1 MKQRFKRPLALLLTV
16 VMLLGLLP
24 TAAFA
29 VEEDGLCPHHLQ
41 HDDTCGYVAAV
52 DGQPC
57 QHQHDETCG
66 YTEGTPE
73 VPCDKG
79 CTDTD
84 DDGVI
89 DHVEDCSYRP
99 AVPGS
104 PCTHSHDADCG
115 YVEGSEESPCR
126 YECGVCPVE
135 ELIQA
140 LPDPI
145 QSGDA
150 AAVEEA
156 QTAYTALTEEE
167 CAQIDPVLT
176 EKLFQAVDTLL
187 LLAEEDPDA
196 AQPSLQPTQ
205 QIQLQEDE
213 IPLTVEG
220 GELESGTYV
229 LTGDLTL
236 TNNITISDE
245 IGTEVIIN
253 LNGHTLTG
261 NGNGSVIT
269 YLPTPKSDAKLT
281 INGAG
286 EDGTPGTITGG
297 TGTEISIYGEKYY
310 YGGGIYVDTADYVPV
325 EGEGENEL
333 VICDVKISGNKATNG
348 GGAFIGVIASAEL
361 NGVTFSENTADRGGG
376 LYSNIGGSGTIYR
389 VSLQECTF
397 TENTAHRGGGLYAS
411 GAFQCVNT
419 SFSDNTAT
427 INEDDAESGNGG
439 AIYYNSSVLRV
450 LGCTIERNRAEKN
463 GGGVY
468 ATSGGMSIFST
479 SFVNGVSRSN
489 MVKDNTAAEYGGGLY
504 LEQRVTFYGDITD
517 NTAKTGGGIYLAKG
531 HVKLSGAAVTENEAT
546 DASEGAL
553 GGGGIAM
560 SFTKVTGIG
569 DDASTINNCVISG
582 NKSAAGGGGV
592 SILIGGTDA
601 QHGVSFNGSTISGN
615 TAAGDGGGVL
625 LRVEKDAPACEKGSS
640 SYSDFGFSLS
650 DTVVESNKS
659 TGGSGGG
666 IAIDRQGDTAWGT
679 EIDLSDVTI
688 RENKAKQE
696 GGGAAIRGVRISF
709 DEESPVF
716 GNLSDTAGDDVYFT
730 TPGALTLPTPKA
742 QNIQNLGRWY
752 KDEENARYREG
763 NSTDTLES
771 IENGSETYALTAGEI
786 VVLTF
791 DPAGGKLASG
801 TETPVYAAKNSEISA
816 PKDPTNGSRNR
827 FLGWFTGSKSDSG
840 EITYGELVDFSQ
852 PVEESMDLF
861 AKWQA
866 FYLVKFEL
874 GYGASFPEGVETAI
888 QVDVEQPVT
897 RPADPTRQGYQFN
910 GWVDED
916 GTPWQFE
923 TVVTEDMTLCAS
935 WERTP
940 GAELPSVIL
949 HAETYGGSPAPE
961 DQVLP
966 KAELM
971 DGTAVPQ
978 PLGEP
983 ALDGVTFKYWYVDY
997 LQLLRVSGMEEEAN
1011 ETEQELT
1018 SNIAH
1023 YKELLEDPETPE
1035 EQKAEIQEIIDS
1047 CEKMLYEYHHA
1058 VLYGEDMGF
1067 SEEDLRESGIDM
1079 ALSYP
1084 EDLFG
1089 LLTYACHYVPD
1100 EDTAVT
1106 LHAQWSKEGE
1116 LVETMAT
1123 LTYESNGGTT
1133 YAEEQYPSGAV
1144 VPLKKIPTRPGF
1156 DFTGWYA
1163 DSSLSEKVTSLTM
1176 DGDKTVYAGWVPR
1189 ATGTI
1194 TVTPADIIIY
1204 MGGKDGY
1211 EGTVNQD
1218 GNIVGSQSL
1227 PEPGFVFDL
1236 PPELETALD
1245 ATGEDITDVKFQ
1257 NEDGT
1262 KTWIVQL
1269 YQGLDKSA
1277 TRKLYTIVPTYED
1290 HDPVRVV
1297 FTDGDKHIV
1306 SDEFT
1311 VGLEINKDFGMSL
1324 YTGLAGEIKAV
1335 YDGKEYPVELGE
1347 GILTVLGT
1355 TEEVSITTVTE
1366 TAPTNGQAGAVATAG
1381 TTYTI
1386 NNSEVAVTG
1395 GDVSLLFDN
1404 IINHTG
1410 NDRTSKLEERASEW
1424 LAEEGIVPTAQHQFV
1439 YELKYLDLVDANNGN
1454 AWVTAS
1460 QDLTIYWPLP
1470 TGADADSLKVL
1481 HFKDLHRDMTTG
1493 EIESEIDTCDVESLT
1508 FQVVGNYITFE
1519 VGRGGFSPFA
1529 LVWEEKIPTYTIT
1542 ATSNGNG
1549 SITPAG
1555 VTTVQEGG
1563 SQSYTI
1569 KADSGYHISDVK
1581 VNGVSVGAVESYTF
1595 TNVRSNQT
1603 IAVTFSRNSSGGGGG
1618 GGGHTK
1624 PSDPDEDIPD
1634 EPGPADPFD
1643 TGVGNWLNTK
1653 DHNAYLG
1660 GYTDGTIRPEGNITR
1675 AEVATIFF
1683 RLMTDEYRED
1693 CWSQHSGFTD
1703 VSSASWYNNAVST
1716 TAQAGWITGYE
1727 DCSFRPDA
1735 YITRAEFATIAAR
1748 FLSEGYAGGHRFND
1762 IQGHWAAE
1770 YINRAAAAGWIGGYE
1785 DGTFRPNAYITRAE
1799 VATLVNRMLD
1809 RAPDVGHLLADMV
1822 RWPDNPE
1829 TAWYYADI
1837 QEATNSHDY
1846 TRAGTGNY
1854 EVWTELLANRDWAAL
1869 EEIWSQANDAPGGE
1883 VADGLTP
1890 NGN

>member
-1 MKQRFKRPLALLLTV
+1 MKLRLRRPLAMLLTV
-16 VMLLGLLP
+16 VMLLGLIP

-41 HDDTCGYVAAV
+41 HDNTCGYVAAV
-52 DGQPC
+52 DGQSC

-99 AVPGS
+99 AVPES

-115 YVEGSEESPCR
+115 YVEASAESPCR

-135 ELIQA
+135 ALIQA
-140 LPDPI
+140 LPTPI
-145 QSGDA
+145 QAGDA

-156 QTAYTALTEEE
+156 QAAYTALTEEE
-167 CAQIDPVLT
+167 RAQVDPVLT

-205 QIQLQEDE
+205 QIQLQEGE
-213 IPLTVEG
+213 TPLTAEG
-220 GELESGTYV
+220 GKLESGTYV
-229 LTGDLTL
+229 LTDDLEL
-236 TNNITISDE
+236 ENNITISTE
-245 IGTEVIIN
+245 KGTEVIIN
-253 LNGHTLTG
+253 LNGFTLTG
-261 NGNGSVIT
+261 NGDGSVIT
-269 YLPTPKSDAKLT
+269 YLPTRESDAKLT

-286 EDGTPGTITGG
+286 ENGIPGTITGG
-297 TGTEISIYGEKYY
+297 TGTKSTSYGQDYY
-310 YGGGIYVDTADYVPV
+310 YGGGIYVDTDEYVPV
-325 EGEGENEL
+325 EGEGNNSL
-333 VICDVKISGNKATNG
+333 TINDVVISGNKATNG

-361 NGVTFSENTADRGGG
+361 NRVTFSNNEANWGGG
-376 LYSNIGGSGTIYR
+376 LFGSIGHHGSGYDL
-389 VSLQECTF
+389 SLRECTF
-397 TENTAHRGGGLYAS
+397 TENTAHRGGGLYAN
-411 GAFQCVNT
+411 GAFRCMNT
-419 SFSDNTAT
+419 SFRGNTAT
-427 INEDDAESGNGG
+427 INEDDAGSGNGG
-439 AIYYNSSVLRV
+439 AIYHYGHTLNVA
-450 LGCTIERNRAEKN
+450 GCTIEENYAERN

-468 ATSGGMSIFST
+468 ASLSGGQS
-479 SFVNGVSRSN
+479 SFGPGYVSGISRPTV
-489 MVKDNTAAEYGGGLY
+489 VKDNTAKEYGGGLY
-504 LEQRVTFYGDITD
+504 LEQRVTFGGEISG
-517 NTAKTGGGIYLAKG
+517 NRAKAGGGIYLAGG
-531 HVKLSGAAVTENEAT
+531 HVKLSGTVTENQAT
-546 DASEGAL
+546 DTSKGAL

-560 SFTKVTGIG
+560 SFTAKPHVF
-569 DDASTINNCVISG
+569 DDISTIKSVISG
-582 NKSAAGGGGV
+582 NTSTAGGGGI

-601 QHGVSFNGSTISGN
+601 QRGVSFNGATISGN
-615 TAAGDGGGVL
+615 TAAGNGGGVL
-625 LRVEKDAPACEKGSS
+625 LRVEEGAPACEENSTS
-640 SYSDFGFSLS
+640 GFSLS

-659 TGGSGGG
+659 TSGSGGG
-666 IAIDRQGDTAWGT
+666 IAIGRQGDTAWGT
-679 EIDLSDVTI
+679 KIDLSGVTI
-688 RENKAKQE
+688 RENEAKQE
-696 GGGAAIRGVRISF
+696 GGGAAIRGVQISF
-709 DEESPVF
+709 DEESPVL

-730 TPGALTLPTPKA
+730 LPGALTLPTPTA

-916 GTPWQFE
+916 GNSWQFE
-923 TVVTEDMTLCAS
+923 TAVTKDMTLYAT
-935 WERTP
+935 WERAP
-940 GAELPSVIL
+940 GEELPSVIL
-949 HAETYGGSPAPE
+949 HAETYGGAPVPE

-971 DGTAVPQ
+971 DGKAVPQ
-978 PLGEP
+978 PLGVP
-983 ALDGVTFKYWYVDY
+983 MLDGFTFEYWYVDY
-997 LQLLRVSGMEEEAN
+997 FQLLRDSGRGQEADAL
-1011 ETEQELT
+1011 EQQCTYYIEYIKGLLNNPELT
-1018 SNIAH
+1018 
-1023 YKELLEDPETPE
+1023 EED
-1035 EQKAEIQEIIDS
+1035 KAKLQEAIDS
-1047 CEKMLYEYHHA
+1047 YQKILYGNRHA
-1058 VLYGEDMGF
+1058 VLYGEGMGI
-1067 SEEDLRESGIDM
+1067 SEDDLEADGISV
-1079 ALSYP
+1079 AFSYP
-1084 EDLFG
+1084 ERFLES
-1089 LLTYACHYVPD
+1089 LTYACYYVPD
-1100 EDTAVT
+1100 EDTTVT
-1106 LHAQWSKEGE
+1106 LHAQWSKDGE

-1123 LTYESNGGTT
+1123 LTYKSNGGTT

-1144 VPLKKIPTRPGF
+1144 VTLNKIPTRPGY

-1176 DGDKTVYAGWVPR
+1176 DSDKTVYAGWVPR

-1194 TVTPADIIIY
+1194 TVTPAAIIIY

-1211 EGTVNQD
+1211 EGTVND
-1218 GNIVGSQSL
+1218 EGEIEASKSL

-1236 PPELETALD
+1236 PDDLKSAL
-1245 ATGEDITDVKFQ
+1245 AAAGEDITAVTFQ
-1257 NEDGT
+1257 SVDNES
-1262 KTWIVQL
+1262 KTWKVEL
-1269 YQGLDKSA
+1269 YQGLDESA
-1277 TRKLYTIVPTYED
+1277 ANKLYTIVPTYD
-1290 HDPVRVV
+1290 DPDPIRVV

-1306 SDEFT
+1306 SDNFE
-1311 VGLEINKDFGMSL
+1311 VGLEINKEFGMSL
-1324 YTGLAGEIKAV
+1324 YTGPAGTIKAV
-1335 YDGKEYPVELGE
+1335 YGGKEYPVELGE
-1347 GILTVLGT
+1347 GNLTVLGT
-1355 TEEVSITTVTE
+1355 TEKVSITTVTD
-1366 TAPTNGQAGAVATAG
+1366 TAPTNGQPGAIADAD

-1386 NNSEVAVTG
+1386 NDSEVAVTG

-1404 IINHTG
+1404 IINNIG

-1424 LAEEGIVPTAQHQFV
+1424 LADEGITPSEQHQFA

-1454 AWVTAS
+1454 VWVTAS
-1460 QDLTIYWPLP
+1460 QNLTIYWPLP

-1493 EIESEIDTCDVESLT
+1493 EIESEIANCAVESLA
-1508 FQVVGNYITFE
+1508 FQVDGNYITFE
-1519 VGRGGFSPFA
+1519 VGQGGFSPFA

-1542 ATSNGNG
+1542 ATSNGKG

-1563 SQSYTI
+1563 SQNYTI

-1581 VNGVSVGAVESYTF
+1581 VNGVSVGVVESYDF
-1595 TNVRSNQT
+1595 TNVQSNQT

-1618 GGGHTK
+1618 GGGSHTK

-1634 EPGPADPFD
+1634 KPGPADPFD

-1660 GYTDGTIRPEGNITR
+1660 GYGGGLFGPDDNMTRAQAAQMFYNLLLDKDVPITVSFSDVAPDAWYATAVNTLASLGIVTGYGNGMFGPDDSITR
-1675 AEVATIFF
+1675 AQFTTIAMRFAN
-1683 RLMTDEYRED
+1683 LDT
-1693 CWSQHSGFTD
+1693 SGENIFTD
-1703 VSSASWYNNAVST
+1703 VSEDDWF
-1716 TAQAGWITGYE
+1716 YE
-1727 DCSFRPDA
+1727 FVVGA
-1735 YITRAEFATIAAR
+1735 IKY
-1748 FLSEGYAGGHRFND
+1748 
-1762 IQGHWAAE
+1762 
-1770 YINRAAAAGWIGGYE
+1770 GWIGGYP
-1785 DGTFRPNAYITRAE
+1785 DGRFGPNDTITRAQ
-1799 VATLVNRMLD
+1799 VTTIVNRMLGRSAD
-1809 RAPDVGHLLADMV
+1809 EDYVERNIEELTRFTDVPDIHWA
-1822 RWPDNPE
+1822 
-1829 TAWYYADI
+1829 YYNI
-1837 QEATNSHDY
+1837 MEATNAHDY
-1846 TRAGTGNY
+1846 DR
-1854 EVWTELLANRDWAAL
+1854 V
-1869 EEIWSQANDAPGGE
+1869 SGGE
-1883 VADGLTP
+1883 DWTRLHK
-1890 NGN
+1890 

>member
-167 CAQIDPVLT
+167 CAQIDPVLA

-569 DDASTINNCVISG
+569 DVASTINNCVISG

-730 TPGALTLPTPKA
+730 PPGALTLPTPTA
-742 QNIQNLGRWY
+742 QNILNLGRWY
-752 KDEENARYREG
+752 KDEVGARYRDG
-763 NSTDTLES
+763 NSIGMLED

-791 DPAGGKLASG
+791 DPAGGRLASG
-801 TETPVYAAKNSEISA
+801 TVTPVYAAKDSVIPA
-816 PKDPTNGSRNR
+816 PKEPTNGNRNR

-840 EITYGELVDFSQ
+840 EITYGELVDFTQ

-874 GYGASFPEGVETAI
+874 GYGASFPEGIETAI
-888 QVDVEQPVT
+888 QVDVGQPVT
-897 RPADPTRQGYQFN
+897 KPADPTRQGYQFN

-916 GTPWQFE
+916 GNSWLFE
-923 TVVTEDMTLCAS
+923 TTVTKDMTLYAA
-935 WERTP
+935 WERVP
-940 GAELPSVIL
+940 GEKLPSVIL
-949 HAETYGGSPAPE
+949 HAETYGGSPVPE

-971 DGTAVPQ
+971 DRTAVPQ
-978 PLGEP
+978 PLGMP
-983 ALDGVTFKYWYVDY
+983 TLDGFTFEYWYVDF
-997 LQLLRVSGMEEEAN
+997 LRLLRDSGREEEAN
-1011 ETEQELT
+1011 ATEQELT
-1018 SNIAH
+1018 SNIAY
-1023 YKELLEDPETPE
+1023 YKELLEDPETTE

-1079 ALSYP
+1079 AISYP

-1144 VPLKKIPTRPGF
+1144 VPLKKIPTRPGY

-1163 DSSLSEKVTSLTM
+1163 DSSLSEKVASLTM

-1211 EGTVNQD
+1211 EGTVND
-1218 GNIVGSQSL
+1218 EGEIEASSSL

-1236 PPELETALD
+1236 PDDLKSALVV
-1245 ATGEDITDVKFQ
+1245 AGADITDVTFQ
-1257 NEDGT
+1257 SADDES
-1262 KTWIVQL
+1262 KTWKVEL
-1269 YQGLDKSA
+1269 YQGLDEDA
-1277 TRKLYTIVPTYED
+1277 VRKLYTIVPTYD
-1290 HDPVRVV
+1290 DPDPVRVV

-1306 SDEFT
+1306 SDNFK

-1324 YTGLAGEIKAV
+1324 YTGPAGTIKAV
-1335 YDGKEYPVELGE
+1335 YGGEEYAVELEE
-1347 GILTVLGT
+1347 GALTVLGT
-1355 TEEVSITTVTE
+1355 TSEVSITTVTDQ
-1366 TAPTNGQAGAVATAG
+1366 APTNGQAGAVATAG

-1386 NNSEVAVTG
+1386 NDSEVEVTG
-1395 GDVSLLFDN
+1395 GDVSLLFDD

-1410 NDRTSKLEERASEW
+1410 NDRTGKLETRASEW
-1424 LAEEGIVPTAQHQFV
+1424 LADEGITPSAQHQFV

-1519 VGRGGFSPFA
+1519 VGQGGFSPFA

-1542 ATSNGNG
+1542 ATSNGKG

-1563 SQSYTI
+1563 SQNYTI

-1581 VNGVSVGAVESYTF
+1581 VNGVSVGVVESYDF
-1595 TNVRSNQT
+1595 TNVQSNQT

-1618 GGGHTK
+1618 GGGSHTK

-1634 EPGPADPFD
+1634 KPGPADPFD

-1660 GYTDGTIRPEGNITR
+1660 GYGGGLFGPDDNMTRAQAAQMFYNLLLDKDVPITVSFSDVAPDAWYATAVNTLASLGIVTGYGNGMFGPDDSITR
-1675 AEVATIFF
+1675 AQFTTIAMRFAN
-1683 RLMTDEYRED
+1683 LDT
-1693 CWSQHSGFTD
+1693 SGENIFTD
-1703 VSSASWYNNAVST
+1703 VSEDDWF
-1716 TAQAGWITGYE
+1716 YE
-1727 DCSFRPDA
+1727 FVVGA
-1735 YITRAEFATIAAR
+1735 IKY
-1748 FLSEGYAGGHRFND
+1748 
-1762 IQGHWAAE
+1762 
-1770 YINRAAAAGWIGGYE
+1770 GWIGGYP
-1785 DGTFRPNAYITRAE
+1785 DGRFGPNDTITRAQ
-1799 VATLVNRMLD
+1799 VTTIVNRMLGRSAD
-1809 RAPDVGHLLADMV
+1809 EDYVERNIEELTRFTDVPDTHWA
-1822 RWPDNPE
+1822 
-1829 TAWYYADI
+1829 YYNI
-1837 QEATNSHDY
+1837 MEATNAHDY
-1846 TRAGTGNY
+1846 DR
-1854 EVWTELLANRDWAAL
+1854 V
-1869 EEIWSQANDAPGGE
+1869 SGGE
-1883 VADGLTP
+1883 DWTRLHK
-1890 NGN
+1890 

>member
-1 MKQRFKRPLALLLTV
+1 MLLTV

-24 TAAFA
+24 TAALA
-29 VEEDGLCPHHLQ
+29 AEEDGICPHHPA
-41 HDDTCGYVAAV
+41 HTEECGYAAPIE
-52 DGQPC
+52 GQPC
-57 QHQHDETCG
+57 GHVH
-66 YTEGTPE
+66 TEE
-73 VPCDKG
+73 CYS
-79 CTDTD
+79 
-84 DDGVI
+84 DGVL
-89 DHVEDCSYRP
+89 P
-99 AVPGS
+99 AGDEEKEADT
-104 PCTHSHDADCG
+104 CTHGEHDAYCG
-115 YVEGSEESPCR
+115 YVEGSAESPCR

-135 ELIQA
+135 ALIQA

-145 QSGDA
+145 QSGDE

-156 QTAYTALTEEE
+156 QAAYTTLTEEE
-167 CAQIDPVLT
+167 RAQIDPVLT

-213 IPLTVEG
+213 ILLTAEG
-220 GELESGTYV
+220 GELKSGTYV
-229 LTGDLTL
+229 LTDDLTL
-236 TNNITISDE
+236 TNNITISAEKD
-245 IGTEVIIN
+245 TKVTIN
-253 LNGHTLTG
+253 LNGYTLTG

-269 YLPTPKSDAKLT
+269 YLPNPKSDAELI

-286 EDGTPGTITGG
+286 EGGTSGTITGG
-297 TGTEISIYGEKYY
+297 TGTKITSYGRDSY
-310 YGGGIYVDTADYVPV
+310 YGGGIYVDTDEYVPV
-325 EGEGENEL
+325 LGEGDNSL
-333 VICDVKISGNKATNG
+333 VINDVVISGNKATNG

-361 NGVTFSENTADRGGG
+361 NGVTFSKNEANWGGG
-376 LYSNIGGSGTIYR
+376 LFGSIGHHGTGYDL
-389 VSLQECTF
+389 SLRECTF
-397 TENTAHRGGGLYAS
+397 TENTAHRGGGLYAN

-419 SFSDNTAT
+419 SFRGNTAK
-427 INEDDAESGNGG
+427 INEDEAGSGNGG
-439 AIYYNSSVLRV
+439 AIYHYGSTLNVA
-450 LGCTIERNRAEKN
+450 GCTIEANHAERN

-468 ATSGGMSIFST
+468 ASVSGGQSSFSF
-479 SFVNGVSRSN
+479 SYVSGSSRPT
-489 MVKDNTAAEYGGGLY
+489 VVRDNTAAEYGGGLY
-504 LEQRVTFYGDITD
+504 LEQRVSFGGEISG
-517 NTAKTGGGIYLAKG
+517 NSAKAGGGIYLAGG
-531 HVKLSGAAVTENEAT
+531 HVKLSGTVTENKAT
-546 DASEGAL
+546 DTSEGAL

-560 SFTKVTGIG
+560 LFTAAPHVF
-569 DDASTINNCVISG
+569 DDISTIKSVISG
-582 NKSAAGGGGV
+582 NTSAAGGGGI

-601 QHGVSFNGSTISGN
+601 QRGVSFDGATISGN

-625 LRVEKDAPACEKGSS
+625 LRVEESAPACEKNST
-640 SYSDFGFSLS
+640 SYSDPGFSLS
-650 DTVVESNKS
+650 DTVVESNES

-666 IAIDRQGDTAWGT
+666 IAIDRQGDTAWDT
-679 EIDLSDVTI
+679 KIDLSGVTI
-688 RENKAKQE
+688 RENKAEKE
-696 GGGAAIRGVRISF
+696 GGGAAIRGVQISF

-730 TPGALTLPTPKA
+730 RPGALTLPTPTA
-742 QNIQNLGRWY
+742 QNILNLGRWY
-752 KDEENARYREG
+752 KDEVDARYRDG
-763 NSTDTLES
+763 NSTGMLED

-791 DPAGGKLASG
+791 DPAGGRLASG
-801 TETPVYAAKNSEISA
+801 TVTPVYAAKDSVIPA
-816 PKDPTNGSRNR
+816 PKEPTNGNRNR

-840 EITYGELVDFSQ
+840 EITYGELVDLTQ

-874 GYGASFPEGVETAI
+874 GYGASFPEGVETSV
-888 QVDVEQPVT
+888 QVDVGQQIT
-897 RPADPTRQGYQFN
+897 KPADPTRQGYQFN

-978 PLGEP
+978 PLGVPTLEGF
-983 ALDGVTFKYWYVDY
+983 AFEYWYVDY
-997 LQLLRVSGMEEEAN
+997 FQLLRDSGAG
-1011 ETEQELT
+1011 ETADALEQQYTYYIE
-1018 SNIAH
+1018 
-1023 YKELLEDPETPE
+1023 YFKELLNNPELTE
-1035 EQKAEIQEIIDS
+1035 EEKAEYQKIIDS
-1047 CEKMLYEYHHA
+1047 YQKILYGFRHA
-1058 VLYGEDMGF
+1058 VLYGEGMGSI
-1067 SEEDLRESGIDM
+1067 SEDDLEADGISV
-1079 ALSYP
+1079 AFSYP
-1084 EDLFG
+1084 ERFLEP
-1089 LLTYACHYVPD
+1089 LTDACDSVPD
-1100 EDTAVT
+1100 EDTTVT

-1144 VPLKKIPTRPGF
+1144 VPLKKIPTRPGY

-1163 DSSLSEKVTSLTM
+1163 DSSLSEKVTFLTM
-1176 DGDKTVYAGWVPR
+1176 DSDKTVYAGWVPR

-1194 TVTPADIIIY
+1194 TVTPAAIIIY

-1211 EGTVNQD
+1211 EGTVND
-1218 GNIVGSQSL
+1218 EGEIEASKSL

-1236 PPELETALD
+1236 PDDLKSAL
-1245 ATGEDITDVKFQ
+1245 AAAGEDITAVTFQ
-1257 NEDGT
+1257 SVDNES
-1262 KTWIVQL
+1262 KTWKVEL
-1269 YQGLDKSA
+1269 YQGLDESA
-1277 TRKLYTIVPTYED
+1277 ANKLYTIVPTYD
-1290 HDPVRVV
+1290 DPDPIRVV

-1306 SDEFT
+1306 SDNFE
-1311 VGLEINKDFGMSL
+1311 VGLEINKEFGMSL
-1324 YTGLAGEIKAV
+1324 YTGPAGTIKAV
-1335 YDGKEYPVELGE
+1335 YGGKEYPVELGE
-1347 GILTVLGT
+1347 GNLTVLGT
-1355 TEEVSITTVTE
+1355 TEKVSITTVTD
-1366 TAPTNGQAGAVATAG
+1366 TAPTNGQPGAIADAD

-1386 NNSEVAVTG
+1386 NDSEVAVTG

-1404 IINHTG
+1404 IINNIG

-1424 LAEEGIVPTAQHQFV
+1424 LADEGITPSEQHQFA

-1454 AWVTAS
+1454 VWVTAS
-1460 QDLTIYWPLP
+1460 QNLTIYWPLP

-1493 EIESEIDTCDVESLT
+1493 EIESEIANCAVESLA
-1508 FQVVGNYITFE
+1508 FQVDGNYITFE
-1519 VGRGGFSPFA
+1519 VGQGGFSPFA

-1581 VNGVSVGAVESYTF
+1581 VNGASVGAVESYTF
-1595 TNVRSNQT
+1595 TNVQSNQT

-1660 GYTDGTIRPEGNITR
+1660 GYGGGLFGPDDNMTRGQAAQMFYNLLLDKDVPITVSFTDVTPDAWYATAVNTLASLGIVTGYGNGQFGPDDSITR
-1675 AEVATIFF
+1675 AQFTTIAMRFAN
-1683 RLMTDEYRED
+1683 LDT
-1693 CWSQHSGFTD
+1693 SGENIFTD
-1703 VSSASWYNNAVST
+1703 VSEDDWF
-1716 TAQAGWITGYE
+1716 YE
-1727 DCSFRPDA
+1727 FVVGA
-1735 YITRAEFATIAAR
+1735 IKY
-1748 FLSEGYAGGHRFND
+1748 
-1762 IQGHWAAE
+1762 
-1770 YINRAAAAGWIGGYE
+1770 GWIGGYP
-1785 DGTFRPNAYITRAE
+1785 DGRFGPNDTITRAQ
-1799 VATLVNRMLD
+1799 VTTIVNRMLGRSAD
-1809 RAPDVGHLLADMV
+1809 EDYVERNIEELTRFTDVPDTHWA
-1822 RWPDNPE
+1822 
-1829 TAWYYADI
+1829 YYNI
-1837 QEATNSHDY
+1837 MEATNAHDY
-1846 TRAGTGNY
+1846 DR
-1854 EVWTELLANRDWAAL
+1854 V
-1869 EEIWSQANDAPGGE
+1869 SGGE
-1883 VADGLTP
+1883 DWTRLHK
-1890 NGN
+1890 